1 MVANVVAFDADQ
13 EQEWLRLL
21 DSNVLCVEQEHV
33 TTPVEP
39 DSTAASVA
47 TVLDITLPHMPLSE
61 GVSCCSDFPCDTAM
75 ASTITTMHDATL
87 QSNLSQK
94 EPHFPL
100 VFCSPALAFSQQSRV
115 YADGEESPESG
126 LNVEA
131 AALQK
136 EQDDGKGQ
144 VYRPNTSAGDAEP
157 PEVSSSLHVAFKKLQ
172 LDSARQELQ
181 VTMFKFST

>member
-1 MVANVVAFDADQ
+1 
-13 EQEWLRLL
+13 
-21 DSNVLCVEQEHV
+21 
-33 TTPVEP
+33 
-39 DSTAASVA
+39 
-47 TVLDITLPHMPLSE
+47 
-61 GVSCCSDFPCDTAM
+61 
-75 ASTITTMHDATL
+75 
-87 QSNLSQK
+87 
-94 EPHFPL
+94 
-100 VFCSPALAFSQQSRV
+100 V